1 MATTI
6 EEKFPN
12 AHPDFFKLY
21 KKFHKAAGGN
31 NNLFHITAAAHEI
44 MAKALMLIAETD
56 PDHRRRFAEQLRITA
71 DWCEF
76 MPPDLMCSG
85 MTGDE
90 VQALIEKH
98 RLDPD

>member
-21 KKFHKAAGGN
+21 KKFYKAAGGN
-31 NNLFHITAAAHEI
+31 NLFIITAAAHEI
-44 MAKALMLIAETD
+44 MAKALMHIAETD
-56 PDHRRRFAEQLRITA
+56 PDYRRGFAEQLRITA

-90 VQALIEKH
+90 VQALIDKH
-98 RLDPD
+98 RFDPE